1 MSCRNWQ
8 TFFYVA
14 SFLVHPFEIKME
26 EKNIKNKKQNKMR
39 AFVIP
44 IQTFKISD
52 FKICAWGAVS
62 LGG

>member
-1 MSCRNWQ
+1 
-8 TFFYVA
+8 
-14 SFLVHPFEIKME
+14 ME